1 MEAMDCVVQNIISK
15 YFNGFTVDECIRYGN
30 GHINDTYKL
39 TLVADGV
46 RKEYI
51 LQRMNKT
58 VFKRPD
64 LLMENMVG
72 VTDFLKEKGR
82 RLGKNVDREVMG
94 VYRTLDG
101 ASYVVDEN
109 GEYWRLVVF
118 ITDSMSYDKVER
130 PEQFYLSA
138 VAFGDFQ
145 RLLADYPADTLHE
158 TIVNFH
164 NTEVRYENLMR
175 SAKRDAVGRLSE
187 VKDELAFAKDRREFT
202 SLFEEKRR
210 SGALPL
216 RVTHNDT
223 KLNNIL
229 FDKDSGSPV
238 CVVDLDTIMP
248 GYSINDFGDSIRFGA
263 STAAE
268 DETALDKVEMSL
280 ELFELYVKG
289 FLEGVAGSLS
299 ECEISLMPESAKMM
313 TFECGMRF
321 LTDYLDGDV
330 YFKTKYPTHNLD
342 RARNQ
347 FKLVAD
353 METKFDK
360 MREIVNKYTQK

>member
-1 MEAMDCVVQNIISK
+1 MDYVVQTIISK
-15 YFNGFTVDECIRYGN
+15 YYNDFTVDECIRWGN

-39 TLVADGV
+39 TITVDGV

-51 LQRMNKT
+51 LQRMNKN

-72 VTDFLKEKGR
+72 VTDFLKEKVS
-82 RLGKNVDREVMG
+82 LSGKDAEREVMG
-94 VYRTLDG
+94 VYRTLNG
-101 ASYVVDEN
+101 ESYVIDEA

-118 ITDSMSYDKVER
+118 ITDSVSYDKVER

-138 VAFGDFQ
+138 VAFGGFQ
-145 RLLADYPADTLHE
+145 RLLAEYPARTLHE

-164 NTEVRYENLMR
+164 NTEVRYDNLMR
-175 SAKRDAVGRLSE
+175 SAERDVVGRLSE
-187 VKDELAFAKDRREFT
+187 VGEELAFAKARREFT
-202 SLFEEKRR
+202 SLFEDKRR
-210 SGALPL
+210 AGELPL

-229 FDKDSGSPV
+229 FDKDSGAPV

-248 GYSINDFGDSIRFGA
+248 GYSVNDFGDSIRFGA
-263 STAAE
+263 SSAAE
-268 DETALDKVEMSL
+268 DETDLDKVTMSL

-289 FLEGVAGSLS
+289 FLEGVSGSLTDT
-299 ECEISLMPESAKMM
+299 EIALLPHSAKMM

-347 FKLVAD
+347 FKLVLD
-353 METKFDK
+353 MESKFDK
-360 MREIVNKYTQK
+360 MCEIVNKYTQK